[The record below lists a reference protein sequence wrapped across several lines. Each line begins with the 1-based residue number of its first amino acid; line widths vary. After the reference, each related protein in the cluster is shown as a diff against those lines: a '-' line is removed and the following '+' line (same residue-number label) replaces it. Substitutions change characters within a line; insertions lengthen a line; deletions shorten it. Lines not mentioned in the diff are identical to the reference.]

1 MPSDRK
7 IYTLLKVAQSIQ
19 KGIADRYP
27 TTYWIRAEINKLNF
41 YPLSGHAYPE
51 LVEKVN
57 GRIEAEMRSV
67 IWKTDFDRIQNKFL
81 AEIKEPLKD
90 GIKVLIEA
98 KITFSP
104 TYGLTLTI
112 QDIDPLVTLGD
123 LEREKLE
130 SIQNLKKLG
139 IYDRNKQVPIAV
151 IPQRI
156 AVISV
161 ETSKGWS
168 DFLDVLRT
176 NKEGYDFSIQLFP
189 AILQGDKAPG
199 EIMEQLNKVATT
211 AKDFDAVAIIRGG
224 GGEIG
229 LSCYN
234 HFELCKTIAEFP
246 LPILTGIG
254 HSTNETVSE
263 MVSHTNAITPTKLA
277 EFLLQR
283 FRNFEQPMESMLQRF
298 QHLSQQKIKENKH
311 LLVSIH
317 GLFGKNT
324 QLLLQSKAYALME
337 IQQSIQTKAMGR
349 IQSQEFRLEQELNRL
364 ENLCVLTLQKS
375 IQAVELLAEK
385 SNLLSPVHVLKR
397 GFSITRL
404 NGKSITDSSILNFG
418 DEIETEV
425 LNGLFISKIEKK
437 KS

>member
-1 MPSDRK
+1 MANDRK
-7 IYTLLKVAQSIQ
+7 VYSLLKVAQSIQ

-27 TTYWIRAEINKLNF
+27 TTYWIKAEINKLNF

-67 IWKTDFDRIQNKFL
+67 IWKSDFDRIQNKFL
-81 AEIKEPLKD
+81 TEIKEPLKD

-104 TYGLTLTI
+104 TYGITLTI

-139 IYDRNKQVPIAV
+139 IYDRNKQIPIAL

-199 EIMEQLNKVATT
+199 EIMEQLKKVAST
-211 AKDFDAVAIIRGG
+211 AREFDAVAIVRGG

-234 HFELCKTIAEFP
+234 HFELCKAIAEFP
-246 LPILTGIG
+246 LPVLTGIG

-263 MVSHTNAITPTKLA
+263 LVSHTNAITPTKLA

-283 FRNFEQPMESMLQRF
+283 FRNFEQPMESMLQQF
-298 QHLSQQKIKENKH
+298 QHLSQQKIKQNKH
-311 LLVSIH
+311 LLESIH

-324 QLLLQSKAYALME
+324 QLILQSKEYFLKE
-337 IQQSIQTKAMGR
+337 IQQSIQTKAQGR
-349 IQSQEFRLEQELNRL
+349 IQSQSFRLEQELTHWQNH
-364 ENLCVLTLQKS
+364 CVMLLQKS
-375 IQAVELLAEK
+375 YQAVELLAEK
-385 SNLLSPVHVLKR
+385 SQLLSPVHALKR
-397 GFSITRL
+397 GYSITRL
-404 NGKSITDSSILNFG
+404 NGKSVTNLEQVQAG
-418 DEIETEV
+418 DLIETEV
-425 LNGLFISKIEKK
+425 LNGTLISTIQKT